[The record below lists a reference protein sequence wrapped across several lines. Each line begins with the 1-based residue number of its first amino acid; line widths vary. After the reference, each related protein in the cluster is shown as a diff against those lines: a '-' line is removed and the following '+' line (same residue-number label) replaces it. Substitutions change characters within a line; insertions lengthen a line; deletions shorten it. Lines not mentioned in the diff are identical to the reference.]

1 MKKRVYDILKEMTI
15 EHVIEIQSRWL
26 LEGIGISDRI
36 LKVFGDK
43 PFKEF
48 LEFLKEE
55 IINHY
60 NWLMKF
66 EPYIPKSGE
75 IVYLVEDREAR
86 WVRQGFGYLCVPEKY
101 KGDPEAPRYDM
112 EGASVSYILSFII
125 ETNDEW
131 EIDRLINFVFYET
144 WYMWSGSKLKPIINP
159 RNH

>member
-1 MKKRVYDILKEMTI
+1 MAKRVYDILKEMTI
-15 EHVIEIQSRWL
+15 EHVTEIQSRWQ
-26 LEGIGISDRI
+26 LESIGINDRI

-55 IINHY
+55 TINHY

-86 WVRQGFGYLCVPEKY
+86 WG
-101 KGDPEAPRYDM
+101 
-112 EGASVSYILSFII
+112 
-125 ETNDEW
+125 
-131 EIDRLINFVFYET
+131 
-144 WYMWSGSKLKPIINP
+144 
-159 RNH
+159 